1 MKREEIKKAAEQNIS
16 CNSPLDLGAIL
27 EGVGRESFVCGA
39 EWRIN
44 SVWHDSNDKPDES
57 PKNKRL
63 IIIEHIADGDSLEL
77 LRQPVIGDVRL
88 LLEDPSDLLALI
100 VGQPPLRSADGP
112 PL

>member
-77 LRQPVIGDVRL
+77 SYSLIYSHVYAYFCVIRWAYV
-88 LLEDPSDLLALI
+88 EDLKPNTEECL
-100 VGQPPLRSADGP
+100 
-112 PL
+112 